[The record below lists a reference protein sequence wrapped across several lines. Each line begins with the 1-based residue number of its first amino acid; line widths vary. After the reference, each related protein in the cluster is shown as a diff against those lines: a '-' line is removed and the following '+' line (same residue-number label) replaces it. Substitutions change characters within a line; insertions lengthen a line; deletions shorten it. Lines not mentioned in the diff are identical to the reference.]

1 MRCNA
6 AQRAHGW
13 GGARIKAAWIDRFG
27 GPDVIRLDGRAVPV
41 RKPGEL
47 LIRMAMA
54 TLNHRDVYLRRGEA
68 GRAGLPVVLGSDGA
82 GEVLEADV
90 TSAFAPG
97 ERVAIYP
104 VLACGQC
111 CSCLAYKPH
120 KCRQF
125 GMIGGERDGTQAEYV
140 AVPEAC
146 AVPMPEGLDF
156 DTAAT
161 LSLAGLTAWNM
172 VVDEGMARSGEHAL
186 VLGASGGV
194 GVFTVLLLKHLGL
207 TVHVVTSSPG
217 KRDALLALGA
227 DTVLDDTPMSVLRHT
242 RGLPDGGVD
251 IAFNWVGGD
260 TWRYVPP
267 AVRSGGRIL
276 VCGTVRS
283 PVAELDM
290 RQIFYRNLS
299 LKGCSMGTPQAL
311 RELMLLAFK
320 NPNLRAPVG
329 EVISLDEVPAAHR
342 RMEAGEVTGK
352 IAVRIWQP

>member
-1 MRCNA
+1 M
-6 AQRAHGW
+6 
-13 GGARIKAAWIDRFG
+13 KAAWIEQFG
-27 GPDVIRLDGRAVPV
+27 GPEVICVDERAVPG

-47 LIRMAMA
+47 LIRMATA
-54 TLNHRDVYLRRGEA
+54 TLNHHDIYLRRGEA
-68 GRAGLPVVLGSDGA
+68 GRVALPVVLGSDGA
-82 GEVLEADV
+82 GEVVDADIS
-90 TSAFAPG
+90 SAFATG
-97 ERVAIYP
+97 DRVAVYP

-111 CSCLAYKPH
+111 RSCLAGLPH

-140 AVPEAC
+140 VVPEAC
-146 AVPMPEGLDF
+146 AVPMPDRLDF
-156 DTAAT
+156 DTAAAI
-161 LSLAGLTAWNM
+161 SLAGLTAWNM
-172 VVDEGMARSGEHAL
+172 VMDEGMARSGEHAL

-217 KRDALLALGA
+217 KRGALLALGA
-227 DTVLDDTPMSVLRHT
+227 DTVLDDKPASVLRHT

-290 RQIFYRNLS
+290 RQIFYRNIALI
-299 LKGCSMGTPQAL
+299 GCSMGTPEAL
-311 RELMLLAFK
+311 QKFMQFAIMKPSLCV
-320 NPNLRAPVG
+320 PVG
-329 EVISLDEVPAAHR
+329 EAITLDEVPDAHR
-342 RMEAGEVTGK
+342 RMEAGAVTGK
-352 IAVRIWQP
+352 IAVRIWRPSTP

>member
-1 MRCNA
+1 M
-6 AQRAHGW
+6 
-13 GGARIKAAWIDRFG
+13 KAAWIERFG
-27 GPDVIRLDGRAVPV
+27 GPEVIRVGERAVPE

-47 LIRMAMA
+47 LIRMATA
-54 TLNHRDVYLRRGEA
+54 TLNHRDIYLRRGEA
-68 GRAGLPVVLGSDGA
+68 GRVGLPVVLGSDGA
-82 GEVLEADV
+82 GEVVAADIS
-90 TSAFAPG
+90 SAFAAG
-97 ERVAIYP
+97 DRVAIYP

-111 CSCLAYKPH
+111 RSCMAGLPH

-125 GMIGGERDGTQAEYV
+125 GMVGGERDGTHAEYV
-140 AVPEAC
+140 AIPEAC
-146 AVPMPEGLDF
+146 AVPMPNGLDF
-156 DTAAT
+156 DTAAAI
-161 LSLAGLTAWNM
+161 SLAGLTAWNM
-172 VVDEGMARSGEHAL
+172 VVDEGMAQSREHAL

-227 DTVLDDTPMSVLRHT
+227 DTVLDDTPASVLRHT

-290 RQIFYRNLS
+290 RQIFYRNIALI
-299 LKGCSMGTPQAL
+299 GCSMGTPEAL
-311 RELMLLAFK
+311 RKFMQFAVT
-320 NPNLRAPVG
+320 NPGLRVPVS
-329 EVISLDEVPAAHR
+329 EAISLDEVPDAHR
-342 RMEAGEVTGK
+342 RMEAGTVTGK
-352 IAVRIWQP
+352 IAVRIWQPS

>member
-1 MRCNA
+1 M
-6 AQRAHGW
+6 
-13 GGARIKAAWIDRFG
+13 KAAWIEKFG
-27 GPDVIRLDGRAVPV
+27 GPEVIRVDERAVPE

-47 LIRMAMA
+47 LIRMATA
-54 TLNHRDVYLRRGEA
+54 TLNHRDIYLRRGEA
-68 GRAGLPVVLGSDGA
+68 GRVGLPVVLGSDGA
-82 GEVLEADV
+82 GEVVEADIS
-90 TSAFAPG
+90 SALAAG
-97 ERVAIYP
+97 DRVVIYP

-111 CSCLAYKPH
+111 HSCLAGLPH

-146 AVPMPEGLDF
+146 AVPMPDELDF
-156 DTAAT
+156 DAAAGI
-161 LSLAGLTAWNM
+161 SLAGLTAWNM
-172 VVDEGMARSGEHAL
+172 VMDEGMARPGEHAL

-207 TVHVVTSSPG
+207 TVHVVTSNPD

-227 DTVLDDTPMSVLRHT
+227 DTVLDDTPASVLRHT

-290 RQIFYRNLS
+290 RQIFYRNIALI
-299 LKGCSMGTPQAL
+299 GCSMGTPEAL
-311 RELMLLAFK
+311 RKFMQFAVM
-320 NPNLRAPVG
+320 NPGLRVPVG
-329 EVISLDEVPAAHR
+329 EAISLDEVPDAHW
-342 RMEAGEVTGK
+342 RMEAGAVTGK
-352 IAVRIWQP
+352 IAVRIWQPSNS